1 MGLPKFKIMLHS
13 HIEGHLRHTT
23 IWELAQAKNID
34 LGYSSL
40 QDIIMKTQPE
50 RGSTLQNYLKEM
62 PNFLRVV
69 ALLPKLPL
77 VKKMLRGNIFWKR

>member
-13 HIEGHLRHTT
+13 HLEGHLRHTT

-34 LGYSSL
+34 LGYGSL
-40 QDIIMKTQPE
+40 QDIILKTQPE

-69 ALLPKLPL
+69 ALLPKRPP
-77 VKKMLRGNIFWKR
+77 